1 MTTARTVSIRARVAQ
16 RGVGDTTV
24 LVHENGEI
32 MVKVYT
38 PREGFCFVS
47 ARRAGLSEQAKRKA
61 WAAAG
66 FRRGGS

>member
-1 MTTARTVSIRARVAQ
+1 M
-16 RGVGDTTV
+16 

-61 WAAAG
+61 WAASG
-66 FRRGGS
+66 FRIGGTK